1 MKSPRFN
8 VKEET
13 LPVLSAKDYADPDA
27 TDLRL
32 FRCLLDYIGIIRGS
46 A

>member
-1 MKSPRFN
+1 MKSPLFD

-13 LPVLSAKDYADPDA
+13 LPVLSPEDYADPIA
-27 TDLRL
+27 ADLRI
-32 FRCLLDYIGIIRGS
+32 FRSLQTYLGIIRVS

>member
-1 MKSPRFN
+1 MKSPRFD

-13 LPVLSAKDYADPDA
+13 LPVLSPEDYADPDTA
-27 TDLRL
+27 VPSRNNSLQI
-32 FRCLLDYIGIIRGS
+32 YIGIIPAS

>member
-1 MKSPRFN
+1 MKFPRFK

-13 LPVLSAKDYADPDA
+13 LPVLSPEDYADPDA
-27 TDLRL
+27 TDFRL
-32 FRCLLDYIGIIRGS
+32 FRRLQAYIGIIRAS

>member
-1 MKSPRFN
+1 MNSPLFD

-13 LPVLSAKDYADPDA
+13 LPVLRPEDYADSGA
-27 TDLRL
+27 TDVKL
-32 FRCLLDYIGIIRGS
+32 FRGLQSYLGIIRTS